1 MVAPR
6 VEEYPWEI
14 FKVGTVALV
23 HVYML
28 AALQPLQLVS
38 LSFVQAN
45 HMTMIFLI
53 VVSSV
58 NLVTHPSWLAPL
70 VFRSF
75 YLRWDTS
82 SLARRNPAGRSSSLG
97 KEEGA
102 LFGGV
107 PCVFHQHSWSTH
119 THTHTGTIRARE
131 RTPIQ
136 TNIGRQ
142 API

>member
-6 VEEYPWEI
+6 VQEYPWEI

-38 LSFVQAN
+38 LSFAQAN

-75 YLRWDTS
+75 YLR
-82 SLARRNPAGRSSSLG
+82 
-97 KEEGA
+97 
-102 LFGGV
+102 
-107 PCVFHQHSWSTH
+107 
-119 THTHTGTIRARE
+119 
-131 RTPIQ
+131 
-136 TNIGRQ
+136 
-142 API
+142 